1 MTFLVKLVCK
11 KIYLIYQ
18 TCIICNDVFND
29 FLKHVLFECNINRAY
44 VHGVKLHF
52 FDNNEMQVSV

>member
-29 FLKHVLFECNINRAY
+29 F
-44 VHGVKLHF
+44 
-52 FDNNEMQVSV
+52 